1 LSDLVTP
8 RWQLELGIEFL
19 QEQSVPAISEALIQ
33 PLEQF
38 LELLVK
44 WNKVYN
50 LTAVRDPIEMVDR
63 HLVESLIMNRWLPSD
78 TQACDGVFDVMD
90 IGSGAGLPVI
100 PLAIARPDLSF
111 VSIES
116 SGKKC
121 RFQQQALLELK
132 LPNVHII
139 NDRVEN
145 VSIRALMVLAR
156 AFTAPVEFLRMAQ
169 PLCAKNG
176 QVAIMLGHAERFPA
190 QLSDQYSLEE
200 MVELIIPGTESA
212 RHVALCRR
220 H

>member
-1 LSDLVTP
+1 MSDLVTP
-8 RWQLELGIEFL
+8 RWQLELGVEFL
-19 QEQSVPAISEALIQ
+19 QEQSIPGISEGLIE
-33 PLEQF
+33 PLEVF

-50 LTAVRDPIEMVDR
+50 LTAVRDPVEMVDR
-63 HLVESLIMNRWLPSD
+63 HLVESLIMNRWLP
-78 TQACDGVFDVMD
+78 TGTKACDGVFDVMD

-132 LPNVHII
+132 LPNVRIL

-145 VSIRALMVLAR
+145 VSVRAQMVLAR
-156 AFTAPVEFLRMAQ
+156 AFTAPDDFLRIAQ

-190 QLSDQYSLEE
+190 ELSDQYSLEE
-200 MVELIIPGTESA
+200 LVELSVPGTESA

>member
-1 LSDLVTP
+1 MSDLVTP
-8 RWQLELGIEFL
+8 RWQLELGIELL
-19 QEQSVPAISEALIQ
+19 QEQSVPAINEALIQ

-50 LTAVRDPIEMVDR
+50 LTAVRDPVEMVDR
-63 HLVESLIMNRWLPSD
+63 HLVESLIMNRWLPISS
-78 TQACDGVFDVMD
+78 QASHDVFDIMD

-132 LPNVHII
+132 LSNVHII
-139 NDRVEN
+139 NDRVQN
-145 VSIRALMVLAR
+145 VSISAHTVLAR
-156 AFTAPVEFLRMAQ
+156 AFTAPEDFLRIAH
-169 PLCAKNG
+169 PLCSKNG
-176 QVAIMLGHAERFPA
+176 QVAIMLGHAERFPSK
-190 QLSDQYSLEE
+190 LSDEYTLEE
-200 MVELIIPGTESA
+200 LVELSVPGTESA

>member
-1 LSDLVTP
+1 MSDLVTP

-19 QEQSVPAISEALIQ
+19 QEQSIPAISEALIE
-33 PLEQF
+33 PLVVF

-44 WNKVYN
+44 WNRVYN
-50 LTAVRDPIEMVDR
+50 LTAVRDPVEMVDR
-63 HLVESLIMNRWLPSD
+63 HLVESLIMNRWLPSV

-100 PLAIARPDLSF
+100 PLAITRPDLSF

-116 SGKKC
+116 NGKKC
-121 RFQQQALLELK
+121 RFQQQATMELK

-145 VSIRALMVLAR
+145 VSISAHMVLSR
-156 AFTAPVEFLRMAQ
+156 AFTAPEDFLRIAQ

-176 QVAIMLGHAERFPA
+176 QVAIMLGHAKRFPA
-190 QLSDQYSLEE
+190 QLPDHYSLEE
-200 MVELIIPGTESA
+200 FVELSVPGTESA

-220 H
+220 E